1 MLLTKSSYFSDLRS
15 NNQVSVGLD
24 TPIILVADKTSTTS
38 LLHPTPH
45 VKPWIWAVDLNHDW
59 VIGHV
64 PPTAVAPTH
73 TYPGFFRVALEA
85 VIPELWPLL
94 MGTGIS
100 GLELW
105 DPDGSVW
112 EGP

>member
-1 MLLTKSSYFSDLRS
+1 VLTDSSYLSDLRS
-15 NNQVSVGLD
+15 NDQVPAGLD
-24 TPIILVADKTSTTS
+24 TPIILVADKTSIAS
-38 LLHPTPH
+38 LLHPTLD

-59 VIGHV
+59 VMGDV
-64 PPTAVAPTH
+64 PPTAVTPTDI
-73 TYPGFFRVALEA
+73 YPGYFRVSLEA

-105 DPDGSVW
+105 DPEGTVW